1 MKYQGK
7 DGYPSLRGRER
18 KRKGPPSFNPFSN
31 CFSYFR
37 YGAGPRK
44 HRKQLSTRNR
54 MAFRVI
60 LNALYSS
67 DLCIQNDP
75 TYEMTINH
83 GALHLWSLS
92 VRGSTGKCTAQHC
105 PG

>member
-1 MKYQGK
+1 M
-7 DGYPSLRGRER
+7 
-18 KRKGPPSFNPFSN
+18 
-31 CFSYFR
+31 
-37 YGAGPRK
+37 
-44 HRKQLSTRNR
+44 
-54 MAFRVI
+54 

-105 PG
+105 PGSNRLIMSPIVVAETSLGICLQMKERWLGYLPGHRCALDSNNVLVHARRFGP